1 MISGFFGYG
10 DFVLIPTS
18 FLWIWDWNGTEIPTA
33 ALALGDTAS
42 RIYTRALCC
51 RHSQCYRE
59 RKRAE
64 TIGTVL
70 VPWPFPVLKY
80 KYILQ
85 IKNSEAILS
94 DSTRKLLWFE
104 ITKMLI
110 AVHKKIYCV
119 VHYTFRHIFVP
130 YRGFWHRCETMFKIS
145 NAKSLTYCGVFSC
158 RNGDIYTAVLYYI
171 SILTGS
177 L

>member
-1 MISGFFGYG
+1 MISGFCGYG
-10 DFVLIPTS
+10 DFVEVPT
-18 FLWIWDWNGTEIPTA
+18 

-59 RKRAE
+59 RKRAD

-110 AVHKKIYCV
+110 AVHKINLLCCSLYFSA
-119 VHYTFRHIFVP
+119 HFRS
-130 YRGFWHRCETMFKIS
+130 IS
-145 NAKSLTYCGVFSC
+145 
-158 RNGDIYTAVLYYI
+158 R
-171 SILTGS
+171 ILA
-177 L
+177 